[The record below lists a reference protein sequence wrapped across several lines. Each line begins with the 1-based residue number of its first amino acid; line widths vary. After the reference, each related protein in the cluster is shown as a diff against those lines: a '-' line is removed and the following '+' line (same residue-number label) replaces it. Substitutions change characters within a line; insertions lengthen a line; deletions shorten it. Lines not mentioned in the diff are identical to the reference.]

1 MNKRFMFLSALLLTG
16 FVAFASDETK
26 RENADRDNA
35 HTVVELLAA
44 HGSADEP
51 TAEPT
56 AEPAAEPADENV
68 PTRPNFAEWVR
79 QNPKIVGFGV
89 AAGLISS
96 AVIGVLSWVQ
106 LNLPTQASI
115 GF

>member
-1 MNKRFMFLSALLLTG
+1 MFLSALLLTG

-44 HGSADEP
+44 HGPA
-51 TAEPT
+51 

-68 PTRPNFAEWVR
+68 PTRPNAAECVR
-79 QNPKIVGFGV
+79 QNPKQVGAAI
-89 AAGLISS
+89 AAGLLSS
-96 AVIGVLSWVQ
+96 AVIAVICWLQSNMKNKVFTD
-106 LNLPTQASI
+106 L
-115 GF
+115 

>member
-44 HGSADEP
+44 HGSA
-51 TAEPT
+51 AEPT

-106 LNLPTQASI
+106 LNLPTQVSI

>member
-35 HTVVELLAA
+35 HTFVELLAA
-44 HGSADEP
+44 HGSA
-51 TAEPT
+51 AEPT

-106 LNLPTQASI
+106 LNLPTQVSI